1 MNQLYAIEA
10 QLPTANIKGKNLEIS
25 DQISVELSNWQN
37 KTEHDPRVRE
47 NLNKYWDGYW
57 WEGDPD
63 VPWSAVFVS
72 WILRDQEFLGS
83 PQHLQYVKNIVDGS
97 NNAWNVYSIP
107 KNQGKIQLNIG
118 DVLVRP
124 RSGSDTATHGDIVYK
139 MENGKA
145 YLVGGNLGNTAKIA
159 GTLKINNQGIVTE
172 DIGNYL
178 VILKKKSNSPILL
191 IIPLAIMGTLVFFGL
206 KKK

>member
-1 MNQLYAIEA
+1 MNQLFAIEA

-25 DQISVELSNWQN
+25 DQISAELADWQN
-37 KTEHDPRVRE
+37 KTEHDPRVRP
-47 NLNKYWDGYW
+47 NLNK
-57 WEGDPD
+57 
-63 VPWSAVFVS
+63 
-72 WILRDQEFLGS
+72 FLGS

-97 NNAWNVYSIP
+97 NNAWSVYSIP